1 VSPRV
6 TSYSEKDF
14 KVSFLDSIVDLF
26 EVINEGVYLGYL
38 DGGSDKTIVANPCLR
53 LILGC
58 PAENPVDT
66 IRPFEPKRFV
76 DPQSRVAFI
85 EQLHRDGSVT
95 DYLLRLR
102 RSDDSLFWV
111 EVTAHLHNHQSASG
125 RRLDALIRDVSER
138 RRMEDQGRDVYHQTL
153 QSEKLAALGQ
163 TVSGVA
169 HELNNPL
176 ATILTWAERLTA
188 SSLENKTKQGIEI
201 IKSESERAA
210 KIVRNLLTFARKR
223 HTTRT
228 MVNLNEIV
236 RETLTLRAYEHRVT
250 NITVLDAF
258 AEGLPPVFADPHQLK
273 QVLLNLIINAEHA
286 MLAAHGRGT
295 LILRTWH
302 NAEKDLVVLEVNDDG
317 VGVTDEVQTKI
328 FDPFFT
334 TKAVGTGTGLG
345 LTVAYAIM
353 QEHGGQIK
361 VKSEDGQGCSFLLD
375 FPAGSEPRW
384 RRKTPEKKSA
394 SLAPTPFKT
403 AVILVVEDEI
413 ALATAVV
420 ETLADAGFTVDRS
433 ANGEEALTL
442 IENKIYD
449 LVICDLKMPKMDG
462 RAFYESLAKTQPN
475 LANNCLFVTGDVAA
489 AETETFLQETGC
501 RWLAKPFRLRDLLQV
516 THDLLS

>member
-1 VSPRV
+1 MSPRV
-6 TSYSEKDF
+6 TSSSEKDL
-14 KVSFLDSIVDLF
+14 KVSFLDSIVDFF

-38 DGGSDKTIVANPCLR
+38 DGGSDTTIFANPCLR
-53 LILGC
+53 LMLGY
-58 PAENPVDT
+58 PAEKPVDT
-66 IRPFEPKRFV
+66 IRPFEVRRFV

-85 EQLHRDGSVT
+85 EQLQRDGSVT

-102 RSDDSLFWV
+102 RSDDSLCWV
-111 EVTAHLHNHQSASG
+111 EVTARLHNHQNTSG

-176 ATILTWAERLTA
+176 ATILTWAERLTDK
-188 SSLENKTKQGIEI
+188 SLDNKTKQGIEI
-201 IKSESERAA
+201 IQSESERAA

-228 MVNLNEIV
+228 MVNLNEVI
-236 RETLTLRAYEHRVT
+236 RETLTLRTYEHRVT

-258 AEGLPPVFADPHQLK
+258 ADGLPPVFADPHQLK
-273 QVLLNLIINAEHA
+273 QVLLNLIINAEQA

-302 NAEKDLVVLEVNDDG
+302 DAEKDLVILEVNDDG
-317 VGVTDEVQTKI
+317 LGLTNEVQTKI

-361 VKSEDGQGCSFLLD
+361 VKSEEQKGCSFFLY
-375 FPAGSEPRW
+375 FPASSEPKW
-384 RRKTPEKKSA
+384 RNKTLEKKAVPLQRTS
-394 SLAPTPFKT
+394 FKT
-403 AVILVVEDEI
+403 AVILVIEDEI

-420 ETLADAGFTVDRS
+420 ETLVDAGFTVDRS
-433 ANGEEALTL
+433 ANGEEALTR

-462 RAFYESLAKTQPN
+462 RTFYESLAKTKPT
-475 LANNCLFVTGDVAA
+475 LAKNCLFVTGDVAA
-489 AETETFLQETGC
+489 AETENFLQETGC
-501 RWLAKPFRLRDLLQV
+501 RWLAKPFRLKDLLRMTRDLL
-516 THDLLS
+516 S